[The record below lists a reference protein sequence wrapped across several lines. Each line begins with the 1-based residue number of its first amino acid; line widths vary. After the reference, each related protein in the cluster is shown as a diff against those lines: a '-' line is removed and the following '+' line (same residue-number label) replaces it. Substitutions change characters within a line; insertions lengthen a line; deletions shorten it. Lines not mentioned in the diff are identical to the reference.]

1 MDSDLLRYKI
11 LTSRMPIKSLI
22 SQLGISQS
30 TWYKKINNKTELTR
44 DEIQKLVKL
53 LNLTESDIIDIF
65 LIEKCLLRY
74 RIGGVNVLG

>member
-11 LTSRMPIKSLI
+11 LASKMPVKSLI

-30 TWYKKINNKTELTR
+30 TWYKKMNNKTEFTR

-53 LNLTESDIIDIF
+53 LDLTESDIIDIF
-65 LIEKCLLRY
+65 F
-74 RIGGVNVLG
+74 N